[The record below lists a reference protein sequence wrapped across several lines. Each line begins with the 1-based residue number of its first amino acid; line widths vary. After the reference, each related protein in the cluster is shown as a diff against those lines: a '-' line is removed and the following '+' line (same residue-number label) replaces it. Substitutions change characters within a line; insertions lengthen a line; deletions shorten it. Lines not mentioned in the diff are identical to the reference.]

1 MIKPMI
7 KDILRY
13 PLKAH
18 VDARGSFTELW
29 SDRWPLPIAP
39 RQWSMVQSTAGTL
52 RGMHLHLRH
61 HECVLALAGRML
73 VGLHDLRPGSPTR
86 GQGALIE
93 LTATQPELLVF
104 PPGIVHGWYFPDG
117 GMHLQAV
124 SEPYAEYGE
133 DDNLGCHWADPEL
146 GIPWPG
152 QPTTISPRAQAFG
165 TLARLRESID
175 DRVGAAA
182 VC

>member
-1 MIKPMI
+1 
-7 KDILRY
+7 
-13 PLKAH
+13 
-18 VDARGSFTELW
+18 
-29 SDRWPLPIAP
+29 
-39 RQWSMVQSTAGTL
+39 MVQSTAGTL

-73 VGLHDLRPGSPTR
+73 VGLHDLRPGSPTQ
-86 GQGALIE
+86 GQGVLIE
-93 LTATQPELLVF
+93 LTATQTELLVF

-133 DDNLGCHWADPEL
+133 DDNLGCHWGDPEL

-165 TLARLRESID
+165 TLARLREVID
-175 DRVGAAA
+175 DRAGAT
-182 VC
+182 VVS